1 MMLTVYKKQ
10 WNTKSQQQQVV
21 WMLRDVGS
29 DSFFDSLQLSS
40 YDSIT

>member
-10 WNTKSQQQQVV
+10 WDTKSQQQQVV

-29 DSFFDSLQLSS
+29 DSLQLSR
-40 YDSIT
+40 YDSIA